1 MNKNPGSDGFHI
13 TESGDGVTFSLH
25 VQPKAC
31 RNEICGFSGNELKV
45 RLTSPPVEGAANK
58 LCQEFFAKLLH
69 VAKSN
74 VRIITGEKSRHKT
87 VSIRGVTK
95 EAVLALLNKSSRS
108 SE

>member
-1 MNKNPGSDGFHI
+1 MKNNSGNDGFHI
-13 TESGDGVTFSLH
+13 TESSDGVTFSLH

-31 RNEICGFSGNELKV
+31 RNEICGLSGNELKV

-74 VRIITGEKSRHKT
+74 VRIVAGEKSRHKT
-87 VSIRGVTK
+87 VAIRGATK
-95 EAVLALLNKSSRS
+95 EAVLALLKNPSRS

>member
-1 MNKNPGSDGFHI
+1 MKNSPESDGLHI
-13 TESGDGVTFSLH
+13 TETSEGVTFSLH

-31 RNEICGFSGNELKV
+31 RNEIFGLSGNELKV

-74 VRIITGEKSRHKT
+74 VRIIAGEKSRHKT
-87 VSIRGVTK
+87 VTIRGISK
-95 EAVLALLNKSSRS
+95 EAILALLKNPARS

>member
-1 MNKNPGSDGFHI
+1 MKNSLGSDGLHI
-13 TESGDGVTFSLH
+13 TETAEGITFSLH
-25 VQPKAC
+25 VQPRAC
-31 RNEICGFSGNELKV
+31 RNEISGLIGNELKV

-74 VRIITGEKSRHKT
+74 VRIISGEKSRHKT
-87 VSIRGVTK
+87 VTIRGTSK
-95 EAVLALLNKSSRS
+95 EAILALLNNPARS

>member
-1 MNKNPGSDGFHI
+1 MKNNSGNEELAI

-31 RNEICGFSGNELKV
+31 RNEICGLSGNELKV

-69 VAKSN
+69 IAKSN
-74 VRIITGEKSRHKT
+74 VRIIAGEKSRHKT
-87 VSIRGVTK
+87 VTIRGATK
-95 EAVLALLNKSSRS
+95 EEILALLKNPSRS

>member
-1 MNKNPGSDGFHI
+1 MKNSSGDDVFRI
-13 TESGDGVTFSLH
+13 TESGEGVTFSLH

-87 VSIRGVTK
+87 VSIQGTTK
-95 EAVLALLNKSSRS
+95 EEVLALLKNPLRS

>member
-1 MNKNPGSDGFHI
+1 MKNSSEDEVFRI
-13 TESGDGVTFSLH
+13 TESEEGVTFSLH

-31 RNEICGFSGNELKV
+31 RNEISGLSGNELKV

-58 LCQEFFAKLLH
+58 LCQEFFAKLLR

-74 VRIITGEKSRHKT
+74 VRIIAGEKSRHKT
-87 VSIRGVTK
+87 VTIRGTSK
-95 EAVLALLNKSSRS
+95 EEVLALLKNRSRS